1 MRVVVADKFPE
12 KYITKLKSLNVNVDY
27 NPKLG
32 ADELVEAGKNA
43 TIIIVRSTVVNE
55 ECINNGNELSL
66 IIRAGAGVN
75 NIDLKA
81 ASAKGIY
88 VANCPGKNS
97 IAVAELAMGL
107 ILAIDRKIPDNV
119 IDFRNGKWNKAL
131 YSKADGLFGKRL
143 GVIGTGKIGQEL
155 IKRAQSFGLETYA
168 WSRSLTPERAE
179 EMGIQFSKSIEHLVD
194 ACDIISVHLALK
206 PETKGIISKDIIGRM
221 KPGTVFI
228 NTARAEVVDEDA
240 LIEAAEAGKIMAGI
254 DVFNNEPEQ
263 KEGEFSSK
271 LQNIKNIYVTHHIG
285 ASTEQAQNAVAD
297 DAVSIV
303 REYVQEGQVRN
314 WVNRCKATEAE
325 WQLIVRHYDKPGVLA
340 NVMNVLKKGN
350 INAEELENVIFD
362 GKVAACCTIQ
372 LDNRPT
378 DEMLQEMRSR
388 KDEVISATLINLN
401 GKGNR

>member
-1 MRVVVADKFPE
+1 MIVLVADKFPE
-12 KYITKLKSLNVNVDY
+12 RYIEELKSLDLEVDY
-27 NPKLG
+27 NPTVG
-32 ADELVEAGKNA
+32 ADDLAEAAQNA
-43 TIIIVRSTVVNE
+43 AIIIVRSTVVNE
-55 ECINNGNELSL
+55 KCINNSQNLSL

-75 NIDLKA
+75 NIDLNA
-81 ASAKGIY
+81 ASARGIY

-131 YSKADGLFGKRL
+131 YSKADGLFGKKL
-143 GVIGTGKIGQEL
+143 GIIGTGKIGVEL
-155 IKRAQSFGLETYA
+155 MIRARAFGLHVYA

-179 EMGIQFSKSIEHLVD
+179 KLGVNYCGSIEELIDHCEIL
-194 ACDIISVHLALK
+194 SVHLALK
-206 PETKGIISKDIIGRM
+206 PETRGIISKQIIDRM
-221 KPGTVFI
+221 KPGTIFI
-228 NTARAEVVDEDA
+228 NTARAEVVDEEA
-240 LIEAAEAGKIMAGI
+240 LREAAHSGTIKVGI

-263 KEGEFSSK
+263 KAGDFQSD
-271 LQNIKNIYVTHHIG
+271 LQSVKNIYITHHIG
-285 ASTEQAQNAVAD
+285 ASTEQAQNAVAA

-303 REYVQEGQVRN
+303 REYVQEGRVRN
-314 WVNRCKATEAE
+314 WVNRCETTEAE

-362 GKVAACCTIQ
+362 GKIAACCTIQ

-378 DEMLQEMRSR
+378 DAMLQEIRDR
-388 KDEVISATLINLN
+388 KDEVIGVVLVGLN
-401 GKGNR
+401 GKE

>member
-1 MRVVVADKFPE
+1 MKIVVADKFPE
-12 KYITKLKSLNVNVDY
+12 QYIDKLKSLNVDVDY

-32 ADELVEAGKNA
+32 ADDLVEAVNDA
-43 TIIIVRSTVVNE
+43 TIVIVRSTVVNE
-55 ECINNGNELSL
+55 KCISNSSELSL

-131 YSKADGLFGKRL
+131 YSKADGLFGKKL
-143 GVIGTGKIGQEL
+143 GVVGTGKIGLEL
-155 IKRAQSFGLETYA
+155 IKRAQSCGIDVYA
-168 WSRSLTPERAE
+168 WSRSLTPQYAE
-179 EMGIQFSKSIEHLVD
+179 KIGVQFCKSIGDLVEL
-194 ACDIISVHLALK
+194 CDIVSVHLALK
-206 PETKGIISKDIIGRM
+206 PETKGIISRDIIGRM
-221 KPGTVFI
+221 KPGTIFI

-240 LIEAAEAGKIMAGI
+240 LIEAAEAGKIKAGI
-254 DVFNNEPEQ
+254 DVFNDEPEQ

-271 LQNIKNIYVTHHIG
+271 LQHVKNIYVTHHIG

-303 REYVQEGQVRN
+303 REYVQEGRVRN
-314 WVNRCKATEAE
+314 WVNRCKATEAQ

-340 NVMNVLKKGN
+340 NVLAVLKQGD
-350 INAEELENVIFD
+350 INAEEMENVIFD
-362 GKVAACCTIQ
+362 GKIAACCTIQ
-372 LDNRPT
+372 LDASPS
-378 DEMLQEMRSR
+378 DEMLEEIRKRS
-388 KDEVISATLINLN
+388 DEVISATLINLN
-401 GKGNR
+401 ST